1 MADIDRSLSNLNIS
15 MNESNDH
22 LDSIQRNINMFTSQ
36 FGSFLAKAED
46 DNLAKI
52 EQQREDAAE
61 RAERATGLNARLGN
75 FQEGVETRLDEL
87 IENRTAGIGRVGLIG
102 GAIAGLLGSKLLG
115 VAALAAGLGY
125 LISQV
130 GDFNAEDI
138 KKNVLTL
145 LSIQDSFSDST
156 LGFFGAGGVF
166 AATMT
171 AIAFGLTKFS
181 IASIFAAGSSAIVN
195 WLEADTW
202 AQDIVN
208 NVATLLSIS
217 ELPQIQNAGF
227 LGTGFAGIM
236 LELAA
241 GLGVFSLA
249 EVFTGASSKLIDW
262 LNPGWAQGIVDD
274 VSKLL
279 TILELPAVKNS
290 GVGGTGFAG
299 VMTELVTGLAIFSI
313 GKVGSSV
320 IDGFTK
326 VIDFFTG
333 SKPFAERIYNEVAQL
348 MKIFEIP
355 VIESRSFLGTGFAG
369 VMGEIAAGIAAF
381 TAIKGIDALAGIGTS
396 IIRFFTGEEGVVN
409 QLLTLTDRSDELE
422 KVGTSLKTI
431 AQALSDLSFAFQGI
445 GTVADIEFTKFARQ
459 VADMTVI
466 LPKMA
471 YGGVAEIDGLGN
483 DIDFGETGVLGMN
496 LPYSQLQNRIAEIS
510 ATLSPITGGSTVIN
524 NYYTGSPPT
533 TGNMMDDL
541 LRDFNSRQSQPS
553 FIMAPTDNSVAV
565 SSEQNIVDF
574 NTSPIN
580 QRTFALQA

>member
-22 LDSIQRNINMFTSQ
+22 LDSIQRNINVFTNQ
-36 FGSFLAKAED
+36 FGSFLAKSED

-61 RAERATGLNARLGN
+61 RAQRATGLNAKIGN
-75 FQEGVETRLDEL
+75 FQEGVESRLDEL
-87 IENRTAGIGRVGLIG
+87 IENGTTGVGRVGLIG
-102 GAIAGLLGSKLLG
+102 GAIAGLLGSKLIG

-145 LSIQDSFSDST
+145 LSIQDSFDDRT

-171 AIAFGLTKFS
+171 AIGFGLGKFS
-181 IASIFAAGSSAIVN
+181 IASIFAAGSSAIIN

-202 AQDIVN
+202 AQEIVD

-249 EVFTGASSKLIDW
+249 EVFTGTTNKLIDW

-279 TILELPAVKNS
+279 TILELPAIKNS
-290 GVGGTGFAG
+290 AVGGTGFAG

-320 IDGFTK
+320 IDGFSK

-396 IIRFFTGEEGVVN
+396 IIKFFTSEEGVVE
-409 QLLTLTDRSDELE
+409 QLLKLTDRSDKLE

-459 VADMTVI
+459 LADMTVI

-471 YGGVAEIDGLGN
+471 
-483 DIDFGETGVLGMN
+483 
-496 LPYSQLQNRIAEIS
+496 
-510 ATLSPITGGSTVIN
+510 
-524 NYYTGSPPT
+524 
-533 TGNMMDDL
+533 
-541 LRDFNSRQSQPS
+541 
-553 FIMAPTDNSVAV
+553 
-565 SSEQNIVDF
+565 
-574 NTSPIN
+574 
-580 QRTFALQA
+580 